1 MFLVKALLDS
11 LTLALYAENFLIL
24 PLNAVL

>member
-1 MFLVKALLDS
+1 MFLVNAPLDS
-11 LTLALYAENFLIL
+11 LTLALYVENFLIL